1 MQWESV
7 IGLEIHVQLATRS
20 KIFSGASTVFGAEP
34 NTQACAIDIALP
46 GTLPVL
52 NEAAVQMAVTFG
64 VAIGA
69 QISERCV
76 FDRKNYF
83 YPDLPK
89 GYQISQ
95 FQRPIVGAGRIDVR
109 LDDGEVRVRTI
120 AITRAHLEED
130 AGKSLH
136 EDFAGMTG
144 IDLNRAG
151 MPLLEIVSE
160 PDLRSAK
167 EAAAYFRQMHTL
179 VRYLGIC
186 DGNLNEGSMRCDAN
200 VSVRPIGAA
209 LGERT
214 EIKNLNSFRF
224 LERAIDFEIARQ
236 IELIEGGGRVRRE
249 TRLYDS
255 DRNETRLMRSK
266 ELSDDY
272 RYFPEPDLLPV
283 VIDRDFISAIRA
295 GLPELPQ
302 QKRSRYQA
310 EMGLSDYDA
319 GRLTDDPAVAQF
331 FESVASK
338 SGDPKQAANWV
349 LGDWSADLNRREL
362 SPDQSATSST
372 QIATLIVNVRTGTIN
387 GKTAKSLFEQLSE
400 VGDPDRDVGEMIK
413 EQGLAQ
419 VSDPDELKRIVRA
432 IVGDNPEQAA
442 QFRAGKEKVLAFF
455 VGQIMKATQGRANP
469 AQLNALLREALVGD

>member
-7 IGLEIHVQLATRS
+7 IGLEIHTQLATRS
-20 KIFSGASTVFGAEP
+20 KIFSGASTVFGAPP
-34 NTQACAIDIALP
+34 NTQASAIDIALP

-52 NEAAVQMAVTFG
+52 NEAAVRMAVTFG

-69 QISERCV
+69 NVSTRCV

-95 FQRPIVGAGRIDVR
+95 FDQPIVGAGHVDVH
-109 LDDGEVRVRTI
+109 LDDGSQRRI
-120 AITRAHLEED
+120 RITRAHLEED

-160 PDLRSAK
+160 PDLRNAK

-179 VRYLGIC
+179 VRYLRIC

-200 VSVRPIGAA
+200 VSVRPAGTAA

-224 LERAIDFEIARQ
+224 LERAIDHEIARQ
-236 IELIEGGGRVRRE
+236 IDVLESGGRIRRE
-249 TRLYDS
+249 TRLYDP
-255 DRNETRLMRSK
+255 DRDETRIMRSK

-283 VIDRDFISAIRA
+283 VIDEAFITQMRES
-295 GLPELPQ
+295 LPELPQ
-302 QKRSRYQA
+302 QKRARYIA
-310 EMGLSDYDA
+310 ELGLPDYDA
-319 GRLTDDPAVAQF
+319 AWLTDDPTVAHF
-331 FESVASK
+331 FESVYAQCGEAK
-338 SGDPKQAANWV
+338 LAANWV
-349 LGDWSADLNRREL
+349 MGDWSAALNRHEL
-362 SPDQSATSST
+362 PPDASAVTAA
-372 QIATLIVNVRTGTIN
+372 QLGTLIARVRAGTIT
-387 GKTAKSLFEQLSE
+387 GKVAKSLFDALWNA
-400 VGDPDRDVGEMIK
+400 GDRNRSVDDLIR
-413 EQGLAQ
+413 EQGLEQ
-419 VSDPDELKRIVRA
+419 VSDTDALAQVVRKVVA
-432 IVGDNPEQAA
+432 ENPEQVA
-442 QFRAGKEKVLAFF
+442 QFRAGKEKVIGFL

-469 AQLNALLREALVGD
+469 QQVNTLLREALAVD

>member
-20 KIFSGASTVFGAEP
+20 KIFSAASTVFGAPP
-34 NTQACAIDIALP
+34 NTQASALDIALP

-52 NEAAVQMAVTFG
+52 NEAAVRMAVTFG

-69 QISERCV
+69 HISTRCV

-95 FQRPIVGAGRIDVR
+95 FDQPIVGAGLVDVR
-109 LDDGEVRVRTI
+109 LDDGTTQTI
-120 AITRAHLEED
+120 RITRAHLEED

-151 MPLLEIVSE
+151 MPLLEVVSE
-160 PDLRSAK
+160 PDLRTAK
-167 EAAAYFRQMHTL
+167 DAAAYFRQIHTL

-200 VSVRPIGAA
+200 VSVRPAGTNE
-209 LGERT
+209 LGIRT

-224 LERAIDFEIARQ
+224 LEHAINHEIARQ
-236 IELIEGGGRVRRE
+236 IEVIEGGGRVQRE
-249 TRLYDS
+249 TRLYDP
-255 DRNETRLMRSK
+255 DRAETRTMRSK

-283 VIDRDFISAIRA
+283 VIDEAFIADVRA
-295 GLPELPQ
+295 SLPELPQ
-302 QKRSRYQA
+302 QKRSRYT
-310 EMGLSDYDA
+310 ELGLSDYDA
-319 GRLTDDPAVAQF
+319 AWLTDDPGVARF
-331 FESVASK
+331 FESVLAVCGEAK
-338 SGDPKQAANWV
+338 LAANWV
-349 LGDWSADLNRREL
+349 MGDWSAALNRHEL
-362 SPDQSATSST
+362 QPDSSAVTAT
-372 QIATLIVNVRTGTIN
+372 QLGTLIARVRSGTIT
-387 GKTAKSLFEQLSE
+387 GKVAKSLFESLWNAA
-400 VGDPDRDVGEMIK
+400 DPAHDVDALIRER
-413 EQGLAQ
+413 GLEQ
-419 VSDPDELKRIVRA
+419 VSDTNELSLVIRRIV
-432 IVGDNPEQAA
+432 DENPEQAA
-442 QFRAGKEKVLAFF
+442 QFRAGKEKVFGFF
-455 VGQIMKATQGRANP
+455 VGQVMKATQGRANP
-469 AQLNALLREALVGD
+469 QQVNSLLREALARG